1 MKPDAVLSADGG
13 VAAAAIRLRP
23 AEVADAAAIVMLSA
37 PAVAAGALVA
47 RDATVISS
55 AIEDFVLV
63 EVGGVVSAAVGFG
76 RHGQDLLIYNLCVA
90 AALRGR
96 GVGTHLVEQAVI
108 RALAKGCGAVIA
120 FASLRDTWFPRRG
133 FRRLDDCDLAPSR
146 AQLRTPGRCSVLFER
161 PVGASSAA
169 C

>member
-1 MKPDAVLSADGG
+1 VKPEAVLSADSG

-23 AEVADAAAIVMLSA
+23 AEVADVAAIVMLSA
-37 PAVAAGALVA
+37 PAVAAGTLVA

-55 AIEDFVLV
+55 AIKDFILV
-63 EVGGVVSAAVGFG
+63 EAEGAVSAAVGLS
-76 RHGQDLLIYNLCVA
+76 RRGQDLLIYNFCVI

-96 GVGTHLVEQAVI
+96 GVGAYLVEQAVT
-108 RALAKGCGAVIA
+108 RALAEGCGAVIA
-120 FASLRDTWFPRRG
+120 FAPPRDTWFPRRG

-146 AQLRTPGRCSVLFER
+146 ARLRTPGRRSALFER